1 MTVCFCDISIDSR
14 NDAARDNQFE
24 NLPTIEPFTL
34 FIIKVSSAQVVK
46 YGRILSID
54 HVHIIILGISQ
65 FGMLSVVFIF
75 YFFSTSHSNTLHLTV
90 KVSTSIAS
98 ITRTS
103 SSIQLANFPI
113 FETAKSCIFLLTC
126 PYFASQ
132 ICLFS
137 VGFCFNSGYVR
148 SQGCY

>member
-14 NDAARDNQFE
+14 NDAALDNQFE

-54 HVHIIILGISQ
+54 HVHTSIIILGISQ

-98 ITRTS
+98 ITS
-103 SSIQLANFPI
+103 SSI
-113 FETAKSCIFLLTC
+113 
-126 PYFASQ
+126 
-132 ICLFS
+132 
-137 VGFCFNSGYVR
+137 
-148 SQGCY
+148 